1 MTSLVTIMIFP
12 DDDLFLD
19 MVSRSTG
26 FPMVGKPFRTVSLV
40 VSDCPITYKHGRRR
54 KNQVSQKAK
63 QSSVTYDVSI
73 CDSLFSI
80 SSLAT

>member
-1 MTSLVTIMIFP
+1 MTLIISIMIFS

-26 FPMVGKPFRTVSLV
+26 FPMVGKPFSTVNLV
-40 VSDCPITYKHGRRR
+40 VSDCPITYKNGRRR
-54 KNQVSQKAK
+54 TNQVSQRAK
-63 QSSVTYDVSI
+63 QSLVTYDVSI
-73 CDSLFSI
+73 CDSLFST